1 MAYLEPRSFQPGEYL
16 LRQGGPPDEI
26 MFIESGRVTVSLGL
40 PDGRS
45 IRLRS
50 MTVGTMIG
58 EIGMYLEQ
66 PRNASAIADLETK
79 AYVLSAQKLK
89 EMAARDPQLANALHH
104 AIASLLAER
113 LTFTNQLL
121 QRLID

>member
-1 MAYLEPRSFQPGEYL
+1 
-16 LRQGGPPDEI
+16 
-26 MFIESGRVTVSLGL
+26 
-40 PDGRS
+40 
-45 IRLRS
+45 